1 MINAN
6 KDLFTKEEDN
16 PDSTANQLADKAL
29 KRITGQRVEGEVSSY
44 LAVFTVHLN
53 FLLHQTFIHACFG
66 CNMLQSLL
74 ALYFAL

>member
-29 KRITGQRVEGEVSSY
+29 KRITGQRVEGEVS
-44 LAVFTVHLN
+44 
-53 FLLHQTFIHACFG
+53 
-66 CNMLQSLL
+66 
-74 ALYFAL
+74 